1 MQRLSI
7 TIDDSIKQELDI
19 ITAKGER
26 AAFVSKAIKKAI
38 EDYHAQQALK
48 KILDFKPYKIERD
61 SIEVLREVRESRAS
75 QVVEASRN

>member
-7 TIDDSIKQELDI
+7 TIDDTIKQELDTI
-19 ITAKGER
+19 APKGER

-48 KILDFKPYKIERD
+48 KILDFKPYKIEQD
-61 SIEVLREVRESRAS
+61 SIEILREVREGCIAE
-75 QVVEASRN
+75 VVKASRS